1 MAQNNSAFY
10 PDLKDRVTL
19 VIGAGQSGDP
29 YTKVWG
35 NGAAI
40 AKVLASSGARI
51 IACDLNLEAAQ
62 RTASRIQADGGSCEA
77 FQLDATLASDIKR
90 IVKQIVDRYNRID
103 ILVNNVGLTKTGD
116 PATMPEEAWDTQF
129 QLNLKTVYLT
139 CNAVLPIMEKQGSG
153 AIINNASIAG
163 MKYLGK
169 PQIAYA
175 SAKAAVIH
183 FSKITGVMYA
193 SKGIRVNSVSPGMVF
208 TPLLEKLGA
217 SDLAEE
223 REIYKKITDHNVP
236 MGFMGDA
243 FDVANAVVFLASRS
257 SRYVV
262 GQNLV
267 VDGGLTG
274 STGTGQT
281 ASKL

>member
-1 MAQNNSAFY
+1 MAQTSSALY
-10 PDLKDRVTL
+10 PDLQGRVAL

-29 YTKVWG
+29 NSKVWG

-40 AKVLASSGARI
+40 AKVLASSGAKI
-51 IACDLNLEAAQ
+51 IACDVNLEAAQ
-62 RTASRIQADGGSCEA
+62 RTATRIQTDGGFCDA
-77 FQLDATLASDIKR
+77 IQLDATLSSDITR
-90 IVKQIVDRYNRID
+90 VVKQVVDKYHRID

-116 PATMPEEAWDTQF
+116 PATMPEEAWDAQF

-139 CNAVLPIMEKQGSG
+139 CNAVLPVMEKQGSG
-153 AIINNASIAG
+153 AIVNNASIAG

-217 SDLAEE
+217 SKLAEE

-243 FDVANAVVFLASRS
+243 FDVANAVAFLASRS
-257 SRYVV
+257 SRYIV

-274 STGTGQT
+274 STGTGQN